1 MKSSRKLS
9 GKILVVGTLQAQ
21 SPLCIGGSDSTETD
35 KDVLVNAEGFPIIPA
50 TSFIGVWLSHL
61 ENTTIDLKKKNLLFG
76 GADKKESQ
84 SSAIHIFDLTANSKA
99 IEDRDGILLNP
110 EIERTKIKEWNRFK
124 LKVGNKYDYQI
135 VPRVTQFGLTF
146 DVDLFDKLDKSF
158 VSEQLKTLYSA
169 IEMGEIRFGSKT
181 NNGFGKLSWI
191 DLKVYHYDFTKP
203 DDIDAWLDR
212 KYSSVEE
219 ISSEIKKS
227 DSQTQVF
234 SITLNANIATSL
246 LVRSAPKDSS
256 APDAVM
262 LTSGGKKVLPGSSL
276 KGPLLKKTF
285 EVLEQFKKHDLIYE
299 MWGGEDFQKST
310 SKKKVL
316 KKANLRVEESVLE
329 GGISDFVQT
338 RIKIDRFTGGTI
350 QGALLEEQ
358 PVFGFPLHNKNEQ
371 KSSIKLCF
379 QLRHFKEEH
388 YWQAGLLLFLI
399 RDLIQGKIRLG
410 GGKAIGRGL
419 VEAVSPIVISVNNGE
434 KINIEVK
441 TDEGCQVQYLEPN
454 EKIKIYTDKFLD
466 KMKSPVG
473 GNV

>member
-1 MKSSRKLS
+1 
-9 GKILVVGTLQAQ
+9 
-21 SPLCIGGSDSTETD
+21 
-35 KDVLVNAEGFPIIPA
+35 
-50 TSFIGVWLSHL
+50 
-61 ENTTIDLKKKNLLFG
+61 
-76 GADKKESQ
+76 
-84 SSAIHIFDLTANSKA
+84 
-99 IEDRDGILLNP
+99 
-110 EIERTKIKEWNRFK
+110 
-124 LKVGNKYDYQI
+124 
-135 VPRVTQFGLTF
+135 
-146 DVDLFDKLDKSF
+146 
-158 VSEQLKTLYSA
+158 
-169 IEMGEIRFGSKT
+169 
-181 NNGFGKLSWI
+181 
-191 DLKVYHYDFTKP
+191 
-203 DDIDAWLDR
+203 
-212 KYSSVEE
+212 
-219 ISSEIKKS
+219 
-227 DSQTQVF
+227 
-234 SITLNANIATSL
+234 
-246 LVRSAPKDSS
+246 
-256 APDAVM
+256 
-262 LTSGGKKVLPGSSL
+262 
-276 KGPLLKKTF
+276 
-285 EVLEQFKKHDLIYE
+285 

-358 PVFGFPLHNKNEQ
+358 PVFGFPLHNQNEQ